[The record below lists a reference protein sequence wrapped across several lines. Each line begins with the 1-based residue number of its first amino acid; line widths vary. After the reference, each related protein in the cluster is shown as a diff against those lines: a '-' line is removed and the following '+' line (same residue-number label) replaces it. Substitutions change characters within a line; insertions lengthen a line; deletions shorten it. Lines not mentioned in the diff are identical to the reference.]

1 VIFSVWSFVWDLTL
15 FNLLPLVKSASFIL
29 LQGVPTSITLEDLRE
44 DIRRVRGVTSLH
56 ELHVWQLSE
65 SKIIASVHVCVD
77 RSVEY
82 MKVAAAIREVL
93 HDYNV
98 HSCTIQPEYD
108 PVDNDGKPIQKTV
121 RCSTLFIWHL
131 IPSSGFIVADCWRE
145 LLSTSL
151 PSRKCLS
158 STVNLLS

>member
-1 VIFSVWSFVWDLTL
+1 LEFDLGHLTFSWT
-15 FNLLPLVKSASFIL
+15 LVKSASFIL

-44 DIRRVRGVTSLH
+44 DIRRVRGVTSVH

-77 RSVEY
+77 LGVEY
-82 MKVAAAIREVL
+82 MKVAADIREVL

-108 PVDNDGKPIQKTV
+108 VDNDGKPLQITV
-121 RCSTLFIWHL
+121 C
-131 IPSSGFIVADCWRE
+131 V
-145 LLSTSL
+145 
-151 PSRKCLS
+151 
-158 STVNLLS
+158 